1 MYQLLTDKKQHWVTQ
16 NLGVDLPEQ
25 PYPAE
30 AYPGYAAP
38 IVLLDDQSNVK
49 CTLARFGLVP
59 HWAKDAN
66 IGRRTYNARTE
77 TVGEKPSYRTPWRKR
92 QFAIALLDD
101 FFEPCWETGRAGR
114 CAGVF
119 DVQMENQWGWPA
131 SGTAG
136 PSPVQGSRDVFL
148 DAHGQRGWAPSDGEV
163 SPTG

>member
-66 IGRRTYNARTE
+66 IGRRTYNAS
-77 TVGEKPSYRTPWRKR
+77 G
-92 QFAIALLDD
+92 ALLTVRSGKSACSHDLVTVS
-101 FFEPCWETGRAGR
+101 CGSGR
-114 CAGVF
+114 
-119 DVQMENQWGWPA
+119 
-131 SGTAG
+131 
-136 PSPVQGSRDVFL
+136 
-148 DAHGQRGWAPSDGEV
+148 SDCLNWRQ
-163 SPTG
+163 S